1 MKFLNTFQPVA
12 LVILR
17 VALAIVFLSHGY
29 PKLAHL
35 RGNAQMQSF
44 FVEHG
49 LPAFFLYVAGVLEVF
64 GGALILLGLF
74 TRPAALLLA
83 GEMCV
88 AIVKVHMVHGY
99 LAVHDYEFP
108 MIMAAA
114 CLALCTIGPGPLSV
128 DNVAFGGEKGS
139 G

>member
-1 MKFLNTFQPVA
+1 VKFLNTFQPVA

-35 RGNAQMQSF
+35 RGNAQMQGF

-74 TRPAALLLA
+74 TRPTALLLA
-83 GEMCV
+83 LEMCV
-88 AIVKVHMVHGY
+88 AIVKVHLGHGY

-108 MIMAAA
+108 MMMAAT
-114 CLALCTIGPGPLSV
+114 CFALSTIGAGPLSV

>member
-1 MKFLNTFQPVA
+1 MKFLSRLQPVGLLVLRIA
-12 LVILR
+12 LGI
-17 VALAIVFLSHGY
+17 IFLTHGY

-35 RGNAQMQSF
+35 RGNAQMQGF

-49 LPAFFLYVAGVLEVF
+49 LPAYFLYVAGVIEVF
-64 GGALILLGLF
+64 GGALLLAGLF

-83 GEMCV
+83 LEMCV
-88 AIVKVHMVHGY
+88 AIVKVHMAHGY

-108 MIMAAA
+108 MSLAAA
-114 CLALCTIGPGPLSV
+114 CFVLATVGPGFISL
-128 DNVAFGGEKGS
+128 DHAIFKGEKGA

>member
-1 MKFLNTFQPVA
+1 MKFLSRLQPVA
-12 LVILR
+12 LLVLR
-17 VALAIVFLSHGY
+17 IALGIIFLTHGY

-35 RGNAQMQSF
+35 RGNAQMQGF

-49 LPAFFLYVAGVLEVF
+49 LPAYFLYVAGVIEVF
-64 GGALILLGLF
+64 GGALLLAGLF

-83 GEMCV
+83 LEMCV
-88 AIVKVHMVHGY
+88 AIVKVHMAHGY

-108 MIMAAA
+108 MSLAAA
-114 CLALCTIGPGPLSV
+114 CFVLATVGPGFISL
-128 DNVAFGGEKGS
+128 DHAIFKGEKGA